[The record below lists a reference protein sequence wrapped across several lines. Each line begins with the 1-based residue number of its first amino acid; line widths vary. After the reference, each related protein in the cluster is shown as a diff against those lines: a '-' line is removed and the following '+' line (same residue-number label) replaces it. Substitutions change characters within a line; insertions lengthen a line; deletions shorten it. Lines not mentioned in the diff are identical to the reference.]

1 MMNEQKESTIEKDKI
16 VKSVSLNVYAD
27 GRIELSSIVD
37 NKLELLGLIDL
48 LIAKKDDVTDEIIQ
62 SNNTKHIQLTTSIA
76 VALTSLMKAVEKPT
90 EG

>member
-27 GRIELSSIVD
+27 GRIELSSIAD

-62 SNNTKHIQLTTSIA
+62 SNNIKHIQLTTSIA